1 MTKGAV
7 EEGEEQTA
15 FTDYDGQPEHR
26 VGGTRLPLA
35 LTSNEWNNLEIP
47 NILQRVK
54 CI

>member
-15 FTDYDGQPEHR
+15 FTDYDGRPEHR
-26 VGGTRLPLA
+26 VGGTWLPLA

-47 NILQRVK
+47 NIL
-54 CI
+54 